1 MAGTAK
7 IYACGHQSKTQDL
20 RVLRNGGRN
29 KKHFITKFNGRKH
42 RLQLRKSVQ
51 FTSEFSNI
59 IQIHNGTWLDE
70 QNPNKKEK
78 ISEHILNEITT
89 LSYSEMQTIIDCMDN
104 HDVKIN
110 DAFIK

>member
-1 MAGTAK
+1 MSTEFENN
-7 IYACGHQSKTQDL
+7 KTELETITDSMSNKSDHFKY
-20 RVLRNGGRN
+20 VLGLVN
-29 KKHFITKFNGRKH
+29 KFI
-42 RLQLRKSVQ
+42 L
-51 FTSEFSNI
+51 
-59 IQIHNGTWLDE
+59 E